1 MRRLN
6 IVATSRRARE
16 LEDCAA
22 LSAGAIVAR
31 AASTLPE
38 DAPSEDARGAPT
50 LRPQTA
56 PVLPADPPVR
66 RNRRARRRPLRLIG
80 AELRARWTVA
90 ARLVLLVGLFGFPVW
105 LWQTGRTESAI
116 ALIGSS
122 AGNTAETLRSAL
134 ALRLDHIFVAGRHR
148 TSRSALLSVVGLM
161 RGDSLTEI
169 DISALRGRLRALPW
183 VEDAVVERR
192 WPNALFVRLHE
203 HSAIARFEVGGRMK
217 LISQSGAIVDMAA
230 DGNHWN
236 KLLVKG
242 AGAPE
247 RTAAL
252 VALLQ
257 TRPVLAERVVQATRK
272 GGRRWDLR
280 FDNGVFLKLP
290 ERRPDAA
297 WHRFADLDRAHDL
310 LAKGALGFDMRSR
323 FEFVIRTPEPED
335 PSEGS
340 SGATRRAATRNG
352 GRG

>member
-6 IVATSRRARE
+6 IAATSRRARK

-22 LSAGAIVAR
+22 LSAGAIIAR
-31 AASTLPE
+31 AASTMPE
-38 DAPSEDARGAPT
+38 DAPGEDARAAPA
-50 LRPQTA
+50 LLPHTA
-56 PVLPADPPVR
+56 PVPPADPPVR

-80 AELRARWTVA
+80 VELRAHWTMA
-90 ARLVLLVGLFGFPVW
+90 ARLVLLIGLFGFPVW

-116 ALIGSS
+116 ALIDRS
-122 AGNTAETLRSAL
+122 AGKTAETLRSAL

-148 TSRSALLSVVGLM
+148 TSRRALLSVIGLT

-183 VEDAVVERR
+183 VEDAVIERR
-192 WPNALFVRLHE
+192 WPNALYVRLHE

-217 LISQSGAIVDMAA
+217 LISRTGAIVDMAA
-230 DGNHWN
+230 EGNHGN

-242 AGAPE
+242 HGAPE
-247 RTAAL
+247 RTATL

-257 TRPVLAERVVQATRK
+257 TRPVLAKRIVLATRQ
-272 GGRRWDLR
+272 GRRRWDLR

-297 WHRFADLDRAHDL
+297 WHRFADLDRAHNL

-323 FEFVIRTPEPED
+323 FEFVIRKPEPKDGAEET
-335 PSEGS
+335 P
-340 SGATRRAATRNG
+340 GATRRAATRNG

>member
-6 IVATSRRARE
+6 IAATSRRARE

-22 LSAGAIVAR
+22 LSAGAIIAR
-31 AASTLPE
+31 AASTMPE
-38 DAPSEDARGAPT
+38 DAPSEDGPVAPA
-50 LRPQTA
+50 LRPQAA

-80 AELRARWTVA
+80 VELRAHWTMA
-90 ARLVLLVGLFGFPVW
+90 AHLVLLIGLFGFPVW

-116 ALIGSS
+116 ALIDRS
-122 AGNTAETLRSAL
+122 AGKTAETLRSVL
-134 ALRLDHIFVAGRHR
+134 ALRLEHILVAGRHR
-148 TSRSALLSVVGLM
+148 TSRRVLSSVIGLE

-169 DISALRGRLRALPW
+169 DISALHLRLRALPW
-183 VEDAVVERR
+183 VEDAVIERR
-192 WPNALFVRLHE
+192 WPNALYVRLHE
-203 HSAIARFEVGGRMK
+203 HSAIARLEVGGRMK

-230 DGNHWN
+230 DGNHRN
-236 KLLVKG
+236 KLLVRG

-257 TRPVLAERVVQATRK
+257 TRPVLAKRVVQATRQ
-272 GGRRWDLR
+272 GRRRWDLR

-297 WHRFADLDRAHDL
+297 WHRFADLDRAHNL

-323 FEFVIRTPEPED
+323 FEFLIRTPEPKDEAEKT
-335 PSEGS
+335 P
-340 SGATRRAATRNG
+340 GATRRTAARNG
-352 GRG
+352 SRG

>member
-6 IVATSRRARE
+6 IAATSRRARE

-22 LSAGAIVAR
+22 LSAGAIIAR
-31 AASTLPE
+31 AASTMPE
-38 DAPSEDARGAPT
+38 DAPSEDARVAPT
-50 LRPQTA
+50 LRSQTA
-56 PVLPADPPVR
+56 PVPPADPPVR

-80 AELRARWTVA
+80 VELRARWTTA
-90 ARLVLLVGLFGFPVW
+90 ARLALLIGLFGFPVW

-116 ALIGSS
+116 ALIDRS
-122 AGNTAETLRSAL
+122 AGKAAETLRSAL
-134 ALRLDHIFVAGRHR
+134 ALRLDHVFVAGRHR
-148 TSRSALLSVVGLM
+148 TSRHALLSVAGLK

-169 DISALRGRLRALPW
+169 DISGLRGRLRALPW
-183 VEDAVVERR
+183 VEDAVIERR

-203 HSAIARFEVGGRMK
+203 HSAIARVEVGGGMK
-217 LISQSGAIVDMAA
+217 LVSQSGALVELAT

-236 KLLVKG
+236 LLLVKG

-247 RTAAL
+247 RTGAL

-257 TRPVLAERVVQATRK
+257 TRPVLAKRVVQATRQ
-272 GGRRWDLR
+272 GRRRWDLR

-297 WHRFADLDRAHDL
+297 WHRFADLDRAHNL

-323 FEFVIRTPEPED
+323 FEFVIRTPEPKDGAEET
-335 PSEGS
+335 P
-340 SGATRRAATRNG
+340 GATRRAATRNG